1 MADLMELLEA
11 ALDGL
16 PEGMGIFDGEGMV
29 MFWNQAAQGITGY
42 TNFELLGHAIPEDL
56 APLLAARS
64 AMERSQPLGVL
75 EENHRSMTRAR
86 HKMGH
91 MVSILARVQVLSN
104 ELGERLGTALLFH
117 PLESLDAL
125 PRSELGDAAFAED
138 LRTDLLEQLQ
148 IECDDFARGGAPIG
162 ILSVRVDQARELCKT
177 HGAPACRAMLEKVY
191 YALAH
196 GLRPGEKIGYW
207 ANDGFLVIAHERSE
221 EMLSAHA
228 QRLVGLARTADF
240 RWWGDRISLTASVG
254 AAQAASDPVEPLVQL
269 LRRAREAMENSIRE
283 GGNRATIAARGGNPD
298 HAQEDSLCLP
308 L

>member
-1 MADLMELLEA
+1 MELLEA

-16 PEGMGIFDGEGMV
+16 HEGMGIFDGEGTV
-29 MFWNQAAQGITGY
+29 MFWNQAAQCITGHAAH
-42 TNFELLGHAIPEDL
+42 ELLGREIPEDL
-56 APLLAARS
+56 TPLLAARNPW
-64 AMERSQPLGVL
+64 APALPPGVQP
-75 EENHRSMTRAR
+75 ENHRSATKTR

-91 MVSILARVQVLSN
+91 MVPVLASVQVLNN

-117 PLESLDAL
+117 PLEGLDAL
-125 PRSELGDAAFAED
+125 PQSELGDAAFAED
-138 LRTDLLEQLQ
+138 VRTDLLEQLQ

-162 ILSVRVDQARELCKT
+162 ILRVRVDQARELCKT

-207 ANDGFLVIAHERSE
+207 ADDGFLVIAHERSE

-240 RWWGDRISLTASVG
+240 RWWGDRVSLTASVG
-254 AAQAASDPVEPLVQL
+254 AAQAASNPVEPLAQL

-298 HAQEDSLCLP
+298 HAQEDSPCLP

>member
-1 MADLMELLEA
+1 LADLMELLEA
-11 ALDGL
+11 SLDGL
-16 PEGMGIFDGEGMV
+16 PEGMGIFDCGPAV
-29 MFWNQAAQGITGY
+29 MFWNQAAQCITGY
-42 TNFELLGHAIPEDL
+42 TAFELLGHEIPEDL
-56 APLLAARS
+56 APLLAARNPREP
-64 AMERSQPLGVL
+64 ALPLGDQP
-75 EENHRSMTRAR
+75 ENRRSVAKVRHR
-86 HKMGH
+86 MGH
-91 MVSILARVQVLSN
+91 MVSVLARVQVLNN

-125 PRSELGDAAFAED
+125 PQSELGDAAFAED
-138 LRTDLLEQLQ
+138 VRTDLLEQLQ
-148 IECDDFARGGAPIG
+148 IECDDFARGGSPIG
-162 ILSVRVDQARELCKT
+162 ILRVRVDQAHELCKT

-221 EMLSAHA
+221 EMLFAHA

-254 AAQAASDPVEPLVQL
+254 AAQAASDPVEPLNQL
-269 LRRAREAMENSIRE
+269 LRRAREAMETSIRE
-283 GGNRATIAARGGNPD
+283 GGNRASLAALDRARD
-298 HAQEDSLCLP
+298 HTQEESPCSP